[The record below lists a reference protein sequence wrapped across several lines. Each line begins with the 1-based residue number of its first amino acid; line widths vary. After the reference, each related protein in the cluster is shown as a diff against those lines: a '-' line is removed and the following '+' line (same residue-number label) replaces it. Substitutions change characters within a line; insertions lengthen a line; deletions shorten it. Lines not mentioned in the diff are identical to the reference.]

1 MISGVA
7 ASPIGPEVT
16 VVNSDAAMG
25 AFEELT
31 WRGLVQQTTAEN
43 MGEVLATPLTMYVGC
58 DPSAPS
64 LHAGNLVPLM
74 LMTHLRRAGHQ
85 VIALVGGATGMI
97 GDPSGKSSERK
108 LLANDEVAANTH
120 KLRAQIEGFFAND
133 DGPPAK
139 MVNNLEWLGSLSLLD
154 FLRDV
159 GKHFAVNQMIQRD
172 SVKSRFESR
181 EEGISYTEFSYMLLQ
196 AYDFLE
202 LHRRYG
208 CRLQSG
214 ASDQWGNIVSG
225 VDLVRRLEGKTV
237 YGLTTPL
244 LTDASGKKYGK
255 SEKGAVYLDPTLTS
269 PYAFYQFWLNTEDAS
284 VGRFLRWLTVRP
296 REEID
301 ALAASPGAE
310 RHGQRAL
317 AQDLTRRVHGEAELA
332 RVLRATEAL
341 FGGGDLRG
349 LGGDLLLEA
358 LAAAPSVTVAR
369 DRFAGDGA
377 LVVDLLA
384 EVGACPSKSDA
395 RRQLGAGGIAVNG
408 VALGTSSADVKV
420 TAADLID
427 GRLVVLR
434 RGKRNNYV
442 VRVAES

>member
-1 MISGVA
+1 
-7 ASPIGPEVT
+7 
-16 VVNSDAAMG
+16 MG

-108 LLANDEVAANTH
+108 LLGNDEVTANTR

-139 MVNNLEWLGSLSLLD
+139 MVDNLEWLGSLSLLD

-301 ALAASPGAE
+301 ALEAAPGAE
-310 RHGQRAL
+310 RNGQRAL

-369 DRFAGDGA
+369 DRFAGEGA

-408 VALGTSSADVKV
+408 VPLGTSSADVKV
-420 TAADLID
+420 TTSDLD
-427 GRLVVLR
+427 RRPLGRPPPRQAQQLR
-434 RGKRNNYV
+434 RPRRGLARPPARTDDV
-442 VRVAES
+442 VVYGMSAKQ

>member
-1 MISGVA
+1 
-7 ASPIGPEVT
+7 
-16 VVNSDAAMG
+16 MG

-43 MGEVLATPLTMYVGC
+43 MAEVLATPLTMYVGC

-108 LLANDEVAANTH
+108 LLGTDEVSGNTRKLSEQIARFFGNDE
-120 KLRAQIEGFFAND
+120 
-133 DGPPAK
+133 GPPVK
-139 MVNNLEWLGSLSLLD
+139 MVDNLEWLGGLTLLD
-154 FLRDV
+154 FLRDI

-172 SVKSRFESR
+172 SVKQRFESR

-202 LHRRYG
+202 LFRRHG

-225 VDLVRRLEGKTV
+225 VDLVRRIEGKTV

-255 SEKGAVYLDPTLTS
+255 SEKGAVYLDPKLTS
-269 PYAFYQFWLNTEDAS
+269 AYDFYQFWLNTADAD
-284 VGRFLRWLTVRP
+284 VGRFLRWLSVRP
-296 REEID
+296 QEEIESFE
-301 ALAASPGAE
+301 ASPGGE
-310 RHGQRAL
+310 RLGQRAL

-332 RVLRATEAL
+332 RILRANEAL

-349 LGGDLLLEA
+349 VPGDLLDSA
-358 LAAAPSVTVAR
+358 LTAAPSITVPR
-369 DRFAGDGA
+369 GRFDGEGA
-377 LVVDLLA
+377 LVVDLLT

-408 VALGTSSADVKV
+408 VSLGTASVETKVK
-420 TAADLID
+420 ASDLID
-427 GRLVVLR
+427 GRLLVLR

-442 VRVAES
+442 IRVA

>member
-1 MISGVA
+1 
-7 ASPIGPEVT
+7 
-16 VVNSDAAMG
+16 MG

-43 MGEVLATPLTMYVGC
+43 FGDVLAKPLTLYIGF
-58 DPSAPS
+58 DPSGAS
-64 LHAGNLVPLM
+64 LHAGSLVPLM
-74 LMTHLRRAGHQ
+74 LMSHLRRAGHQ
-85 VIALVGGATGMI
+85 VLALVGGATGMI
-97 GDPSGKSSERK
+97 GDPSGKSGERK
-108 LLANDEVAANTH
+108 LLTADEVTANTRE
-120 KLRAQIEGFFAND
+120 LRAQIEGFFSRDEAAA
-133 DGPPAK
+133 GPPVK
-139 MVNNLEWLGSLSLLD
+139 MVDNLEWLGGLTLLE

-159 GKHFAVNQMIQRD
+159 GKHFSVNQMIQRD
-172 SVKSRFESR
+172 SVRQRFESR
-181 EEGISYTEFSYMLLQ
+181 DEGISYTEFSYMLLQ

-202 LHRRYG
+202 LHKRYG
-208 CRLQSG
+208 CRMQSG

-225 VDLVRRLEGKTV
+225 VDLVRRLTGETV

-255 SEKGAVYLDPTLTS
+255 SEKGAVYLAPSLTS

-296 REEID
+296 REEIE
-301 ALAASPGAE
+301 ALEASPGAE

-317 AQDLTRRVHGEAELA
+317 AQDLTRRVHGDAELA

-358 LAAAPSVTVAR
+358 LAAAPSMTVAR
-369 DRFAGDGA
+369 DRFAGEGA

-408 VALGTSSADVKV
+408 VPLGTSSADVKV
-420 TAADLID
+420 TAADLVD

-442 VRVAES
+442 VRVAD

>member
-1 MISGVA
+1 
-7 ASPIGPEVT
+7 
-16 VVNSDAAMG
+16 MG

-43 MGEVLATPLTMYVGC
+43 MAEVLATPLTMYVGC

-108 LLANDEVAANTH
+108 LLGTDEVSGNTRKLSEQIARFFGNDE
-120 KLRAQIEGFFAND
+120 
-133 DGPPAK
+133 GPPVK
-139 MVNNLEWLGSLSLLD
+139 MVDNLEWLGGLTLLD
-154 FLRDV
+154 FLRDI

-172 SVKSRFESR
+172 SVKQRFESR

-202 LHRRYG
+202 LFRRHG

-225 VDLVRRLEGKTV
+225 VDLVRRIEGKTV

-255 SEKGAVYLDPTLTS
+255 SEKGAVYLDPKLTS
-269 PYAFYQFWLNTEDAS
+269 AYDFYQFWLNTADAD

-296 REEID
+296 RAEIETFE
-301 ALAASPGAE
+301 ASPGGE
-310 RHGQRAL
+310 RLGQRAL

-332 RVLRATEAL
+332 RILRANEAL

-349 LGGDLLLEA
+349 VPGDLLDSA
-358 LAAAPSVTVAR
+358 LTAAPSITVPR
-369 DRFAGDGA
+369 GRFDGEGA
-377 LVVDLLA
+377 LVVDLLT

-408 VALGTSSADVKV
+408 VSLGTASVETKVK
-420 TAADLID
+420 ASDLID
-427 GRLVVLR
+427 GRLLVLR

-442 VRVAES
+442 IRVA

>member
-1 MISGVA
+1 
-7 ASPIGPEVT
+7 
-16 VVNSDAAMG
+16 MG

-43 MGEVLATPLTMYVGC
+43 MAEVLATPLTMYVGC

-108 LLANDEVAANTH
+108 LLASDEVTANTR
-120 KLRAQIEGFFAND
+120 KLSEQIGRFFASD
-133 DGPPAK
+133 EGPPVK
-139 MVNNLEWLGSLSLLD
+139 MVDNLEWLGSVTLLD
-154 FLRDV
+154 FLRDI

-172 SVKSRFESR
+172 SVKQRFESR

-202 LHRRYG
+202 LFRRHG

-225 VDLVRRLEGKTV
+225 VDLVRRIEGKTV

-255 SEKGAVYLDPTLTS
+255 SEKGAVYLDPALTS
-269 PYAFYQFWLNTEDAS
+269 AYDFYQFWLNTADAD

-296 REEID
+296 RAEIETFE
-301 ALAASPGAE
+301 ASPGGE
-310 RHGQRAL
+310 RLGQRAL

-332 RVLRATEAL
+332 RILRANEAL

-349 LGGDLLLEA
+349 VPGDLLDSA
-358 LAAAPSVTVAR
+358 LTAAPSITVPR
-369 DRFAGDGA
+369 GRFDGEGA
-377 LVVDLLA
+377 LVVDLLT

-408 VALGTSSADVKV
+408 VSLGTASVETKVK
-420 TAADLID
+420 ASDLID
-427 GRLVVLR
+427 GRLLVLR

-442 VRVAES
+442 IRVA

>member
-1 MISGVA
+1 
-7 ASPIGPEVT
+7 
-16 VVNSDAAMG
+16 MG
-25 AFEELT
+25 AFEELS

-43 MGEVLATPLTMYVGC
+43 MAEVLATPLTMYVGC

-108 LLANDEVAANTH
+108 LLANDEVSSNTR
-120 KLRAQIEGFFAND
+120 KLSGQIERFFASD
-133 DGPPAK
+133 EGPPVK
-139 MVNNLEWLGSLSLLD
+139 MVDNLEWLGSLTLLE
-154 FLRDV
+154 FLRDI

-172 SVKSRFESR
+172 SVKQRFESR

-202 LHRRYG
+202 LFRRHG

-225 VDLVRRLEGKTV
+225 VDLVRRIEGKTV

-244 LTDASGKKYGK
+244 LTDAGGKKYGK
-255 SEKGAVYLDPTLTS
+255 SEKGAVYLDPELT
-269 PYAFYQFWLNTEDAS
+269 PAYDFYQFFLNTADAD

-296 REEID
+296 REEIEGFE
-301 ALAASPGAE
+301 ASLGAE
-310 RHGQRAL
+310 RLGQRAL
-317 AQDLTRRVHGEAELA
+317 AQDLTRRVHGEEALA
-332 RVLRATEAL
+332 RILRANEAL

-349 LGGDLLLEA
+349 VGGDLLDSA
-358 LAAAPSVTVAR
+358 LAAAPSITVPR
-369 DRFAGDGA
+369 DRFEGQGA
-377 LVVDLLA
+377 LVVDLLV
-384 EVGACPSKSDA
+384 EVNACPSKSDA

-408 VALGTSSADVKV
+408 VSLGTASVDTRV

-427 GRLVVLR
+427 GRLLVLR

-442 VRVAES
+442 VRVA

>member
-1 MISGVA
+1 
-7 ASPIGPEVT
+7 
-16 VVNSDAAMG
+16 MG

-43 MGEVLATPLTMYVGC
+43 MGEVLAKPLTLYIGF
-58 DPSAPS
+58 DPSGAS
-64 LHAGNLVPLM
+64 LHAGSLVPLM
-74 LMTHLRRAGHQ
+74 LMSHLRRAGHQ
-85 VIALVGGATGMI
+85 VLALVGGATGMI
-97 GDPSGKSSERK
+97 GDPSGKSGERK
-108 LLANDEVAANTH
+108 LLTTEQVTANTRQLH
-120 KLRAQIEGFFAND
+120 AQIEGFFARD
-133 DGPPAK
+133 EADAGPPVK
-139 MVNNLEWLGSLSLLD
+139 MVDNLEWLGGLTLLD

-159 GKHFAVNQMIQRD
+159 GKHFSVNQMIQRD
-172 SVKSRFESR
+172 SVRQRFESR
-181 EEGISYTEFSYMLLQ
+181 DEGISYTEFSYMLLQ

-202 LHRRYG
+202 LHKRYG
-208 CRLQSG
+208 CRMQSG

-225 VDLVRRLEGKTV
+225 VDLVRRLTGETV

-255 SEKGAVYLDPTLTS
+255 TEQGAIYLDAKLTS
-269 PYAFYQFWLNTEDAS
+269 PYAFYQFWLNTADAD

-301 ALAASPGAE
+301 ALEASPGAE

-317 AQDLTRRVHGEAELA
+317 AQDLTRRVHGDAELA

-358 LAAAPSVTVAR
+358 LAAAPSLTVAR
-369 DRFAGDGA
+369 DRFAGEGA

-442 VRVAES
+442 VRVAD

>member
-1 MISGVA
+1 
-7 ASPIGPEVT
+7 
-16 VVNSDAAMG
+16 MG

-43 MGEVLATPLTMYVGC
+43 FGDVLAKPLTLYVGF
-58 DPSAPS
+58 DPSAAS
-64 LHAGNLVPLM
+64 LHAGNLMPLM
-74 LMTHLRRAGHQ
+74 LMSHLRRAGHQ

-108 LLANDEVAANTH
+108 LLSTDEITANSRGV
-120 KLRAQIEGFFAND
+120 RAQIERFFAND
-133 DGPPAK
+133 EGPPAK
-139 MVNNLEWLGSLSLLD
+139 MVDNLEWLGSLTLLD

-172 SVKSRFESR
+172 SIRQRFETR

-202 LHRRYG
+202 LHRRYD

-244 LTDASGKKYGK
+244 LTDANGKKYGK
-255 SEKGAVYLDPTLTS
+255 SEQGAIYLDAKLTS
-269 PYAFYQFWLNTEDAS
+269 PYAFYQFWLNTADAD
-284 VGRFLRWLTVRP
+284 VGRFLRWLTFRA
-296 REEID
+296 RDEIE
-301 ALAASPGAE
+301 ALEASPGAE

-317 AQDLTRRVHGEAELA
+317 AKDLTRRVHGEAELE
-332 RVLRATEAL
+332 RVLRATDAL

-349 LGGDLLLEA
+349 IGGDLLLEA
-358 LAAAPSVTVAR
+358 LSAAPSVSVPR
-369 DRFAGDGA
+369 ERFAGEGA

-408 VALGTSSADVKV
+408 VALGTASADVKL
-420 TAADLID
+420 TEADLID

-442 VRVAES
+442 VRAG

>member
-1 MISGVA
+1 MA
-7 ASPIGPEVT
+7 
-16 VVNSDAAMG
+16 
-25 AFEELT
+25 
-31 WRGLVQQTTAEN
+31 
-43 MGEVLATPLTMYVGC
+43 EVLATPLTMYVGC

-108 LLANDEVAANTH
+108 LLGSDEVSGNTRKLSEQIARFFGNDE
-120 KLRAQIEGFFAND
+120 
-133 DGPPAK
+133 GPPVK
-139 MVNNLEWLGSLSLLD
+139 MVDNLEWLGGLTLLD
-154 FLRDV
+154 FLRDI

-172 SVKSRFESR
+172 SVKQRFESR

-202 LHRRYG
+202 LFRRHG

-225 VDLVRRLEGKTV
+225 VDLVRRIEGKTV

-255 SEKGAVYLDPTLTS
+255 SEKGAVYLDPKLTS
-269 PYAFYQFWLNTEDAS
+269 AYDFYQFWLNTADAD
-284 VGRFLRWLTVRP
+284 VGRFLRWLSVRP
-296 REEID
+296 REEIESFE
-301 ALAASPGAE
+301 ASPGGE
-310 RHGQRAL
+310 RLGQRAL

-332 RVLRATEAL
+332 RILRANEAL

-349 LGGDLLLEA
+349 VPGELLDSA
-358 LAAAPSVTVAR
+358 LTAAPSITVPR
-369 DRFAGDGA
+369 GRFDGEGA
-377 LVVDLLA
+377 LVVDLLT

-408 VALGTSSADVKV
+408 VSLGTASVETKVK
-420 TAADLID
+420 ASDLID
-427 GRLVVLR
+427 GRLLVLR

-442 VRVAES
+442 IRVA

>member
-1 MISGVA
+1 
-7 ASPIGPEVT
+7 
-16 VVNSDAAMG
+16 
-25 AFEELT
+25 
-31 WRGLVQQTTAEN
+31 
-43 MGEVLATPLTMYVGC
+43 
-58 DPSAPS
+58 
-64 LHAGNLVPLM
+64 
-74 LMTHLRRAGHQ
+74 

-108 LLANDEVAANTH
+108 LLGNDEVTANTH

-133 DGPPAK
+133 DGPPAR
-139 MVNNLEWLGSLSLLD
+139 MVDNLEWLGSLSLLD

-255 SEKGAVYLDPTLTS
+255 SEKGAVYLDPALTS

-301 ALAASPGAE
+301 ALEAAPGAE
-310 RHGQRAL
+310 RNGQRAL

-332 RVLRATEAL
+332 RVLRSTEAL

-369 DRFAGDGA
+369 DRFAGEGA

-408 VALGTSSADVKV
+408 VPLGTSSADAKV
-420 TAADLID
+420 TTGDLID

-442 VRVAES
+442 IRVAD

>member
-1 MISGVA
+1 
-7 ASPIGPEVT
+7 
-16 VVNSDAAMG
+16 MG

-43 MGEVLATPLTMYVGC
+43 MAEVLATPLTMYVGC

-108 LLANDEVAANTH
+108 LLGTDEVSGNTRKLSEQIARFFGNDE
-120 KLRAQIEGFFAND
+120 
-133 DGPPAK
+133 GPPVK
-139 MVNNLEWLGSLSLLD
+139 MVDNLEWLGGLTLLD
-154 FLRDV
+154 FLRDI

-172 SVKSRFESR
+172 SVKQRFESR

-202 LHRRYG
+202 LFRRHG

-225 VDLVRRLEGKTV
+225 VDLVRRIEGKTV

-255 SEKGAVYLDPTLTS
+255 SEKGAVYLDPKLTS
-269 PYAFYQFWLNTEDAS
+269 AYDFYQFWLNTADAD

-296 REEID
+296 RAEIE
-301 ALAASPGAE
+301 AFEASPGGE
-310 RHGQRAL
+310 RLGQRAL

-332 RVLRATEAL
+332 RILRANEAL

-349 LGGDLLLEA
+349 VPGDLLDSA
-358 LAAAPSVTVAR
+358 LTAAPSITVPR
-369 DRFAGDGA
+369 GRFDGEGA
-377 LVVDLLA
+377 LVVDLLT

-408 VALGTSSADVKV
+408 VSLGTASVETKVK
-420 TAADLID
+420 ASDLID
-427 GRLVVLR
+427 GRLLVLR

-442 VRVAES
+442 IRVA

>member
-1 MISGVA
+1 
-7 ASPIGPEVT
+7 
-16 VVNSDAAMG
+16 MG
-25 AFEELT
+25 AFEELS

-43 MGEVLATPLTMYVGC
+43 FAEVLATPLTMYVGA

-108 LLANDEVAANTH
+108 LLGTDEVNENTRR
-120 KLRAQIEGFFAND
+120 LSAQIQKFFATD
-133 DGPPAK
+133 DGPPAR
-139 MVNNLEWLGSLSLLD
+139 MVNNLEWLGSLTLLE
-154 FLRDV
+154 FLRDI

-172 SVKSRFESR
+172 SVKQRFESR

-202 LHRRYG
+202 LFRRYG

-225 VDLVRRLEGKTV
+225 VDLVRRIEGKTV

-255 SEKGAVYLDPTLTS
+255 SEKGAVYLDPALTS
-269 PYAFYQFWLNTEDAS
+269 PYDFYQFWLNTEDAN

-296 REEID
+296 REEIE
-301 ALAASPGAE
+301 AFEASLGAE
-310 RHGQRAL
+310 RLGQRAL

-332 RVLRATEAL
+332 RILKTNEAL

-349 LGGDLLLEA
+349 LGGDLLDSA
-358 LAAAPSVTVAR
+358 LGAAPSVTVPRAR
-369 DRFAGDGA
+369 FEGEGA
-377 LVVDLLA
+377 LIVDLLV

-408 VALGTSSADVKV
+408 IPLGTSSVETKV
-420 TAADLID
+420 SAGDLID
-427 GRLVVLR
+427 GRLLVLR
-434 RGKRNNYV
+434 RGKRNNFV
-442 VRVAES
+442 IRAA